1 MEAKERRP
9 GRHVEYVID
18 GNNLL
23 HAARA
28 YLAGPPGRGQ
38 LCATV
43 GRWAA
48 GRGIGATIIFD
59 GPEPRAGV
67 LEQMRQA
74 GVAVR
79 FSPGRPAD
87 ELIEDIIDAAAL
99 PRQLTI
105 VSSDG
110 AVRAAGRRR
119 GCPCIQAEAFAK
131 LLVEDRGPEVAP
143 PALPEKP
150 TANREETDGWL
161 EAFGLDPGSGPAV
174 SPDGPE

>member
-1 MEAKERRP
+1 M
-9 GRHVEYVID
+9 EYVID

-38 LCATV
+38 LCAAV

-48 GRGIGATIIFD
+48 ARGARVTFIFD
-59 GPEPRAGV
+59 GPEPPVGV
-67 LEQMRQA
+67 LQQMRQA

-87 ELIEDIIDAAAL
+87 ELIEDIIDSAAA

-119 GCPCIQAEAFAK
+119 GCPCVKAEAFAK
-131 LLVEDRGPEVAP
+131 LLVEDQGPEEP
-143 PALPEKP
+143 PAALPEKP
-150 TANREETDGWL
+150 TANRDETEGWL
-161 EAFGLDPGSGPAV
+161 EAFGFGPGSGPAAG
-174 SPDGPE
+174 PDRPE